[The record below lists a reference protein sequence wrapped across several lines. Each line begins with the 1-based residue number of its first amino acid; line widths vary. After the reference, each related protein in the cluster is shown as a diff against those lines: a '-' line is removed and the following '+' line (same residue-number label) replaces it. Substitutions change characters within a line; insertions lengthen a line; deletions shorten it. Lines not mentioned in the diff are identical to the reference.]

1 MRLLNLVIQLIF
13 IFLLSC
19 SSKDIKKNNG
29 LSATFVQY
37 SEFVKDTFYIDIQLP
52 TEYFT
57 KPEKKY
63 PAVILLDGNFYFPM
77 FSSIVHQY
85 EAAGLLKPVVLI
97 SVGYK
102 SFKTMDSLRTRDYLY
117 PKALP
122 SDELGAIGGGQRFKE
137 YITKELLPKIDAEFK
152 TEKETRS
159 LLGHSFGG
167 YFVLYSL
174 LDQLKNDTNDF
185 KTFISASPALWYN
198 DFYLA
203 RISEELK
210 KKKDTGLNVFL
221 SVGAMEDSA
230 WSVKPVKDLSAE
242 IEATAIG
249 EINFHSRIYTHLD
262 HMDVGL
268 LSFTK
273 GLQDFL
279 NEEK

>member
-1 MRLLNLVIQLIF
+1 MRLLNLVIHLTF

-19 SSKDIKKNNG
+19 SSKDIKKNNE

-37 SEFVKDTFYIDIQLP
+37 SEFVKDTFYIDVQLP

-63 PAVILLDGNFYFPM
+63 PLVILLDGNFYFPM
-77 FSSIVHQY
+77 LSSIVHQY
-85 EAAGLLKPVVLI
+85 EGTGLLRPVVLV

-122 SDELGAIGGGQRFKE
+122 SDELDAIGGGQRFKE
-137 YITKELLPKIDAEFK
+137 YIIKELLPKIDAEFR

-203 RISEELK
+203 KISEQLK
-210 KKKDTGLNVFL
+210 RKKDDNLNVFL

-230 WSVKPVKDLSAE
+230 WSVKPVKDLSAA
-242 IEATAIG
+242 IQVSAIG

-279 NEEK
+279 NEGK